1 VYTKNIIFF
10 NKSKKW
16 FFFAYKWLKGDSFR
30 EQIWFLCGGTIAKL
44 FVCEFCVKGATI
56 LVIGGFSFLL
66 IEMHK

>member
-1 VYTKNIIFF
+1 MI
-10 NKSKKW
+10 
-16 FFFAYKWLKGDSFR
+16 FFAYKWLKGDSFR